1 MSSVIQKLYKEKLLT
16 CYSWIP
22 ENSIREVM
30 MGSEAYGVSCNN
42 SDVDVYAVIMPPK
55 SDCFPHLNGYIP
67 IFDNTPKVFETL
79 NIHHIK
85 FGDKEYDINGF
96 SICKYFNLLMGC
108 NPNIIDS
115 LFVPRR
121 CVFHSTQLG
130 ELIREKRKLFLS
142 KKAYHTFKGY
152 AYAQLSAAKDK
163 KREGKRV
170 ALIEKYGFDTKSYYH
185 LYRLA
190 VECEMIMAEYD
201 LEIDRDCH
209 RKAMKS
215 IREGLWKPEEIESW
229 FSSHEKV
236 LDKLYESSTIPH
248 SPDVEQIRAFL
259 LECLEAH
266 YGNLSGVVENP
277 QKEKQ
282 LLLQIKQL
290 VQGI

>member
-1 MSSVIQKLYKEKLLT
+1 MASVLQKLYNQKLLN

-30 MGSEAYGVSCNN
+30 MGSEAYGVSSNN
-42 SDVDVYAVIMPPK
+42 SDIDVYAVIMPPR
-55 SDCFPHLNGYIP
+55 DNVFPHLAGYIHL
-67 IFDNTPKVFETL
+67 FDKTPQVFETL

-85 FGDKEYDINGF
+85 CGDKEYDINGF

-130 ELIREKRKLFLS
+130 ELIRENRKLFLS

-152 AYAQLSAAKDK
+152 AYAQLSDAKNK
-163 KREGKRV
+163 KYIGKRKEAV
-170 ALIEKYGFDTKSYYH
+170 EAIGYCTKSLYH

-190 VECEMIMAEYD
+190 VECEMILSEYD
-201 LEIDRDCH
+201 LELDRKCH
-209 RKAMKS
+209 RESMKA
-215 IREGLWKPEEIESW
+215 IREGSWGLVEVENW

-236 LDKLYESSTIPH
+236 LDKLYETSTIPH
-248 SPDVEQIRAFL
+248 KPDVDRIRGFL
-259 LECLEAH
+259 LECLESH
-266 YGNLSGVVENP
+266 YGNLSGIVENP
-277 QKEKQ
+277 DKEKQ
-282 LLLQIKQL
+282 ILLQIKEL
-290 VQGI
+290 VNKV